1 MPHRGVLIEIDTT
14 SKGYILV
21 FLVCLVFFC
30 CCLFFS
36 PIQDIFMESQVQA
49 SEIARLILSMKID

>member
-14 SKGYILV
+14 SNGYILV
-21 FLVCLVFFC
+21 FLVCLFFF